1 MKELLLRRSGA
12 GASRLVVLLVHAVF
26 QFFLYI
32 ILGIIELTDTATQTA
47 HELGDLTA
55 AEKYKH
61 RQDDQE
67 PLTSTRHRNQK
78 IGKHNQ
84 RL

>member
-12 GASRLVVLLVHAVF
+12 GASRLVVLFVHAVF
-26 QFFLYI
+26 QFFLYVV
-32 ILGIIELTDTATQTA
+32 LGIVELADTATQTA
-47 HELGDLTA
+47 HELGDLTTA
-55 AEKYKH
+55 KQYQH
-61 RQDDQE
+61 CQDDQE